1 MRQITE
7 KWTEIEIVQTLREG
21 RHDGQIVAVSRYA
34 DRIFAMIV
42 RLVPDVMDA
51 QELTQDTFL
60 RAFCRIDSY
69 DAKKASL
76 ATWLCRI
83 AYHLTLDFLKRRRP
97 VIVSIEDSQ
106 VWQTDINDEELEA
119 ELSTRREERIAKL
132 ENLMDELPDE
142 EKMLLTLYYF
152 EDRPLTEIAYI
163 IGVDAKAL
171 ANLMY
176 RTRRKLYSKL
186 KIEFSEQREQSRT

>member
-7 KWTEIEIVQTLREG
+7 KWTEIEIVQALREG
-21 RHDGQIVAVSRYA
+21 RHDGQIVTVSRYA

-60 RAFCRIDSY
+60 RAFSRIDSY

-171 ANLMY
+171 ANRMY

-186 KIEFSEQREQSRT
+186 KIEFLEQREQSRT

>member
-1 MRQITE
+1 MTE
-7 KWTEIEIVQTLREG
+7 TEIVEALCEG
-21 RHDGQIVAVSRYA
+21 RHEGQMVAVSRYA

-42 RLVPDVMDA
+42 RMVTDTMDA

-60 RAFCRIDSY
+60 RAFSRIDSY

-97 VIVSIEDSQ
+97 QIVSIEDSLA
-106 VWQTDINDEELEA
+106 WQKDISEEELEA
-119 ELSTRREERIAKL
+119 ELSTGREERIAKL
-132 ENLMDELPDE
+132 EALIDELSDDE
-142 EKMLLTLYYF
+142 RMLLTLYYF

-163 IGVDAKAL
+163 TGIDAKAL
-171 ANLMY
+171 ANRLY
-176 RTRRKLYSKL
+176 RTRKKMYKRL
-186 KIEFSEQREQSRT
+186 KIEN